1 MIVAVGLLVAFV
13 LVLMFSSPG
22 TRACRWRA
30 DRKRDADGQ
39 SFYAC
44 AACGAGILC
53 ADGKPPTT
61 CLRSHAE

>member
-30 DRKRDADGQ
+30 DRKRDAGGK

-44 AACGAGILC
+44 AACGAHSLC
-53 ADGKPPTT
+53 ADGKPPTV
-61 CLRSHAE
+61 CLRSNAE